1 MPRRSL
7 LLALLGLA
15 AGQPAAGQDPS
26 RVHFETYTLGN
37 GLRVILAPDTTV
49 QVVTVN
55 VWYNVGSRNER
66 PGRTGF
72 AHLFEHMLFQGS
84 ANVPKGA
91 HMQWIERAGGNLNG
105 STTPDRTNYYQ
116 TLPSNRL
123 NLGLWLEADRMRS
136 LAVTEENLQNQTEAV
151 KEEKRLNFENPPY
164 IGAYLEGLTAIY
176 DPATCFAYSHTPIG
190 SMEDL
195 DAATT
200 ADVKEFF
207 DLYYA
212 PNNAVL
218 TITGD
223 FAPAE
228 ARALV
233 EQYFGGIPRGQ
244 EPPPVSC
251 DQPFNTGEK
260 RLRVADAKA
269 TLPAMLAIYRVPA
282 TDHEDIPAL
291 ELLSS
296 ILGQG
301 ESSRLNRALV
311 RDSRAAVAAQV
322 AFFPFGPVRGPGA
335 FALLGISN
343 QGVGPDSVEVLI
355 RREVARVVESGVTEE
370 ELVKA
375 RNIYRAGAI
384 GSRQTTM
391 GVAEE
396 LQAAHLFFGD
406 PDAVNRQLPRYMAVT
421 VADIQRV
428 AARYLRSD
436 NSVVVLI
443 ATPGATP

>member
-1 MPRRSL
+1 MPRRFL

-15 AGQPAAGQDPS
+15 AGQPAAGQDPA
-26 RVHFETYTLGN
+26 RVNFDSYTLAN
-37 GLRVILAPDTTV
+37 GLRVILSPDTTV

-164 IGAYLEGLTAIY
+164 VGAYLDGLTAIY
-176 DPATCFAYSHTPIG
+176 DSTSCFAYSHTPIG
-190 SMEDL
+190 SMADL

-212 PNNAVL
+212 PNNAIL

-233 EQYFGGIPRGQ
+233 EQYFGSIPRGQ

-269 TLPAMLAIYRVPA
+269 TLPAMLAIYRVPP
-282 TDHEDIPAL
+282 TDHADIPAL

-296 ILGQG
+296 ILGGG

-343 QGVGPDSVEVLI
+343 QGVSPDSVEVLM

-370 ELVKA
+370 ELTKA

-396 LQAAHLFFGD
+396 LQSANLFFGD

-428 AARYLRSD
+428 AARYLRAD